1 MPSTCIRGTLTARAR
16 LLAKGALR
24 ARVLL
29 AAAFR
34 YARRVG
40 TSAGE
45 DAAVASALVRDS
57 PTRSAGGRPGRR
69 AAAFAAT
76 VLLAAVFTYLAVR
89 GVNWHSAWRALERC
103 DAWWLLPA
111 MGAFAAQTVLRAMR
125 WRSLFAR
132 GRRPPRRPVMAAT
145 MIGYL
150 FNNIMPARAGEAA
163 RVVALTK
170 STPAPAAEI
179 VGTVVVERI
188 YDVLAVL
195 AIFFCASP
203 WLPHEKWFTAAA
215 ILAGVAVV
223 GLGGVIWVLA
233 VHGDRPLRWILRP
246 LGRLPRL
253 SPDRVE
259 REAAALAEGL
269 SGLREHRV
277 AIEALVW
284 SLAAWMSAVLW
295 SWFVLLSFGASISV
309 QGFGAGVLVTVVIG
323 LSMIIPSPP
332 AAVGVFEAAGVLA
345 LHAYGVPA
353 STALPY
359 ALVLH
364 VSNFVPLVAV
374 GALTLHF
381 AARQPRLKRRGA
393 TYT

>member
-1 MPSTCIRGTLTARAR
+1 
-16 LLAKGALR
+16 
-24 ARVLL
+24 
-29 AAAFR
+29 
-34 YARRVG
+34 VG
-40 TSAGE
+40 SSAGE
-45 DAAVASALVRDS
+45 DAPAVSTLVRDRGA
-57 PTRSAGGRPGRR
+57 RSSGRRPGKRTV
-69 AAAFAAT
+69 AFGAT

-103 DAWWLLPA
+103 DAWWLIPA
-111 MGAFAAQTVLRAMR
+111 MAAFAAQTVLRAMR

-132 GRRPPRRPVMAAT
+132 GHRPPRRPVMAAT

-163 RVVALTK
+163 RVVALTQ
-170 STPAPAAEI
+170 STTTPAAEI
-179 VGTVVVERI
+179 VGTVVVERV

-195 AIFFCASP
+195 LIFFCASP

-215 ILAGVAVV
+215 ILAGVAVA
-223 GLGGVIWVLA
+223 GLGVVIWVLA
-233 VHGDRPLRWILRP
+233 VHGDRPLLWMVRP

-253 SPDRVE
+253 TPERVE
-259 REAAALAEGL
+259 REAAALAQGL

-277 AIEALVW
+277 ALEALLW
-284 SLAAWMSAVLW
+284 SLAAWMTAALW
-295 SWFVLLSFGASISV
+295 AWFVLLSFGASISV

-345 LHAYGVPA
+345 LHAYRVPA

-364 VSNFVPLVAV
+364 VSNFVPLVVV
-374 GALTLHF
+374 GAITLHY
-381 AARQPRLKRRGA
+381 AARQPRLKRRSA